1 MEKKKGTLRT
11 SDFSRT
17 TWRYQFS
24 WGCNL
29 TLISEAT
36 TLPTE
41 AEMNKLNEAGR
52 RRESARGGS
61 GEGREKPRDACED
74 QLESGKSQHGFAET
88 RQEGRDESLSPE
100 SEVTDEEQWH
110 TSASERHLPLSQAL
124 LCQLSQERIHCQT
137 KQTHRK

>member
-52 RRESARGGS
+52 RRESARGG
-61 GEGREKPRDACED
+61 GVEK
-74 QLESGKSQHGFAET
+74 AE
-88 RQEGRDESLSPE
+88 RNPE
-100 SEVTDEEQWH
+100 MLV
-110 TSASERHLPLSQAL
+110 
-124 LCQLSQERIHCQT
+124 RIN
-137 KQTHRK
+137 